1 MQLTQP
7 GGLPA
12 AASPFSKGILFA
24 ILCAMKT
31 KWVERI
37 GTGLLC
43 GMLAFAGSSCEKK
56 SAEETVQ
63 AGAGIIKIAVRETSV
78 PNYSAI
84 SRYSSKDGII
94 CVLFGYGFND
104 GEFLDDFLGILQKRY
119 GLETDGGIILP
130 VIFTEND
137 VEGQLSIAKISSLYD
152 IISERDIKGIILLG
166 APDGTHRYLTK
177 LRQDWDDNPPYAI
190 FSLMPQ
196 DDVLGEE
203 FNCDFVLE
211 YERNVSLEDEE
222 VEVKTVDKTAEQIVL
237 RAIRYMVDLPDDRY
251 YPARFPPAGQTAAK
265 ALRSSI
271 FSDQDLHSH
280 VQSIVGEKKV
290 RRYVDGETGIQSIN
304 HFVIEQDK

>member
-1 MQLTQP
+1 
-7 GGLPA
+7 
-12 AASPFSKGILFA
+12 
-24 ILCAMKT
+24 MKT

-37 GTGLLC
+37 GTALLC
-43 GMLAFAGSSCEKK
+43 GMLVFAGSSCGKK

-63 AGAGIIKIAVRETSV
+63 AGAGIIKITVREASFPDSSTV
-78 PNYSAI
+78 
-84 SRYSSKDGII
+84 SRYNSNDGII

-104 GEFLDDFLGILQKRY
+104 EKFLDDFLGILQKRY
-119 GLETDGGIILP
+119 GLESEGGIILP
-130 VIFTEND
+130 VIYTEND
-137 VEGQLSIAKISSLYD
+137 IEGKLSIAKIASFYD
-152 IISERDIKGIILLG
+152 IVNEHNIKGIILLG

-177 LRQDWDDNPPYAI
+177 LRQDWDNNPPYAI

-237 RAIRYMVDLPDDRY
+237 RAIRYMEDLPDDRY
-251 YPARFPPAGQTAAK
+251 YPARFPAADQPAVK
-265 ALRSSI
+265 ATRNSL